1 MSYASEKKKLEEK
14 WKKIKRILFFVVA
27 GFVAVLGILSIFYGT
42 KTWKYRIN
50 LPKIAVRAEN
60 ELRIHFIDVG
70 QGDATVIELP
80 DGKIMLID
88 GGSNSDKSVMALLKY
103 LNALK
108 IKTIDY
114 LVLTHADGDHC
125 GGLDEVLEYFTVSR
139 VFMPYAKPT
148 LNKEFASFYQAVL
161 REECTIDYTS
171 RGISLSTHSYDLQF
185 LYPYFSEVQGAVGK
199 GEYMDA
205 DNENSAVL
213 WLNYKGV
220 SALFTGDAP
229 ASVTQKLINE
239 EELELLGNLGV
250 TLSSTEILKVSHHGS
265 EEGTNAEILRYLGVE
280 TAVISCGADNEYK
293 HPAIEVCSALEECGV
308 QTYRTDKDGNI
319 IIAIDENGEYGAEKI
334 A

>member
-1 MSYASEKKKLEEK
+1 MVLV
-14 WKKIKRILFFVVA
+14 LVFF
-27 GFVAVLGILSIFYGT
+27 GILYDT

-50 LPKIAVRAEN
+50 LPKTGVRAEN
-60 ELRIHFIDVG
+60 ELRIHFIDIG
-70 QGDATVIELP
+70 QGDATLIELP
-80 DGKIMLID
+80 DGKTMLID
-88 GGSNSDKSVMALLKY
+88 GGSNSDKSVKSLLKY
-103 LNALK
+103 LYALK
-108 IKTIDY
+108 VKTIDY

-139 VFMPYAKPT
+139 IFMPYAKPT

-161 REECTIDYTS
+161 REECKIDYTS
-171 RGISLSTHSYDLQF
+171 RGISLSTHLYDLQF
-185 LYPYFSEVQGAVGK
+185 LYPYLSVVNDAVEK
-199 GEYMDA
+199 GEYTEDS
-205 DNENSAVL
+205 NESSAVL

-239 EELELLGNLGV
+239 EQLELLENLGV

-265 EEGTNAEILRYLGVE
+265 KDGTNVEILRYLGVE
-280 TAVISCGADNEYK
+280 TAVISCGENNSYK
-293 HPAIEVCSALEECGV
+293 HPSTETCSALGECGV

-319 IIAIDENGEYGAEKI
+319 IVTIEENGEYGAKKI